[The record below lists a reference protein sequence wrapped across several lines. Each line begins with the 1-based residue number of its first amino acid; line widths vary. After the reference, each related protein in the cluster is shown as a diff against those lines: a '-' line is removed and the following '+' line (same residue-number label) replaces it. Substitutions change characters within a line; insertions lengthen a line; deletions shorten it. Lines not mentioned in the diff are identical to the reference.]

1 MNRMAHTETQR
12 HGGRTAEWSSVA
24 CSSLCVLC
32 VRLFSVLEVHTESV
46 EME

>member
-1 MNRMAHTETQR
+1 MNCMAHTETQS
-12 HGGRTAEWSSVA
+12 HGENSKRSFSVA

-32 VRLFSVLEVHTESV
+32 VRLFSVLDVHTESV